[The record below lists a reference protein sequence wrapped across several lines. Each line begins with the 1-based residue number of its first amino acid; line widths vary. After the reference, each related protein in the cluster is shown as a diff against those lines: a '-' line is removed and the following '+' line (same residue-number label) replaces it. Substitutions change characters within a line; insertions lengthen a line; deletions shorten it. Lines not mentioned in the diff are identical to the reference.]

1 MPVSS
6 TMECHCCK
14 YVCIAVFQCTH
25 CTYSSCRLWRL
36 MPCWRCM
43 EQLTDGWRFWGWPSG
58 TGLRWE
64 WCMYRHADICTY
76 VQKARCARTLVLYCI
91 LADLPLQVCM
101 LDDKES
107 GLYPSLMFVA
117 MVVYFLQQK
126 ARPVLPVLH
135 EVRAWGS
142 KWL

>member
-1 MPVSS
+1 
-6 TMECHCCK
+6 
-14 YVCIAVFQCTH
+14 
-25 CTYSSCRLWRL
+25 
-36 MPCWRCM
+36 
-43 EQLTDGWRFWGWPSG
+43 
-58 TGLRWE
+58 
-64 WCMYRHADICTY
+64 MYRHADIRTY
-76 VQKARCARTLVLYCI
+76 VQKARCAHTLVVLYCI
-91 LADLPLQVCM
+91 LGDLPLQVCM